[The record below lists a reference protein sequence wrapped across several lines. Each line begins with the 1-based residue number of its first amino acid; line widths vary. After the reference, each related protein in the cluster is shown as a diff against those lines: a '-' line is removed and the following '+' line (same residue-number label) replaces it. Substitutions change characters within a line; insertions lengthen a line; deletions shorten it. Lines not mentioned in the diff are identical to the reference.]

1 MEVREMN
8 WAVLSVQRLR
18 DYEKRK
24 QALSNIPEKIKS
36 LEEQF
41 AAIRSATTDAT
52 PVKDSS
58 NRREDMLVYN
68 IAKREE
74 LKHNYSIAKREVQ
87 LTENGLSVLAEDE
100 KRILELFFIRR
111 PSDHIERLCDE
122 LAIEKS
128 TLYRKKDEALKNFT
142 IAVYGIVEL

>member
-1 MEVREMN
+1 MN
-8 WAVLSVQRLR
+8 WAVLSVQRLK

-24 QALSNIPEKIKS
+24 YALANIPEQIRS

-41 AAIRSATTDAT
+41 VSIRAASTDAT
-52 PVKDSS
+52 PVRDSS

-74 LKHNYSIAKREVQ
+74 LKHNLSIARREVK
-87 LTENGLSVLAEDE
+87 LTEKGLDALTEE
-100 KRILELFFIRR
+100 EQRILELFFIRR
-111 PSDHIERLCDE
+111 PDNHIEKLCDE
-122 LAIEKS
+122 LFTSKTE
-128 TLYRKKDEALKNFT
+128 LYRRKDEALKNFT